1 MVSLHA
7 MVLLLK
13 IFSLVRQICM
23 INVNGFS
30 LCSSV
35 YWPLRTLISA
45 FDLAAITISYQS
57 FLGPHGIPT
66 NLNW

>member
-1 MVSLHA
+1 MTNA
-7 MVLLLK
+7 
-13 IFSLVRQICM
+13 
-23 INVNGFS
+23 NGFS

-45 FDLAAITISYQS
+45 FDLAEITISYQS

-66 NLNW
+66 KEVC